1 MITLK
6 PSDQED
12 DILIF
17 GKPKEQI
24 AQDLENGISRFGGT
38 FRQPSYSKAYLKSAR
53 VLLNNAIDK
62 NQLDEFGLPIFYM
75 VRHAIELKIKDIL
88 GMAYDVLN
96 MRYEL
101 YNTKTAFNDLPS
113 GKQLR
118 KLEREHDI
126 SLLYGDLI
134 QTVKKFDLVIP
145 SSAFETVV
153 KLVKHYEVTPTWSR
167 YSKSSEGLHA
177 DKEVELPIVKLVQ
190 DTEVL
195 FEAVSYESSV
205 FEETIV
211 SELYSEFNFLMTRLD
226 NRDC

>member
-38 FRQPSYSKAYLKSAR
+38 FREPSYSKAYLKSAR
-53 VLLNNAIDK
+53 VLLNNAIEK

-75 VRHAIELKIKDIL
+75 VRHATELKIKDIL
-88 GMAYDVLN
+88 GMAYDVLK

-101 YNTKTAFNDLPS
+101 HNTESAFNELPS
-113 GKQLR
+113 KKQLDR
-118 KLEREHDI
+118 LKQSHDI
-126 SLLYGDLI
+126 GLLYGDLKR
-134 QTVKKFDLVIP
+134 TGKTFDLIIP

-153 KLVKHYEVTPTWSR
+153 ELVKRYEVTPTWSR
-167 YSKSSEGLHA
+167 YSKSDKGLHVG
-177 DKEVELPIVKLVQ
+177 KEVELPIVKLVQ
-190 DTEVL
+190 DSEYL
-195 FEAVSYESSV
+195 FKAVSFNNDDV
-205 FEETIV
+205 QETIV
-211 SELYSEFNFLMTRLD
+211 SELYSEFSFLMTQLND
-226 NRDC
+226 NDS